1 MMSKPKKHKRRGPKS
16 TRAGCLMC
24 KPWKG
29 QSFKGV
35 PEYRDMQTRRSDAK
49 LKHALALVAVLF
61 LAVPLAAQDQTLE
74 PSGTVSETNS
84 DCTTSNAHTRTSDN
98 SDATFC
104 DGGTG
109 SPAESYNLLMS
120 FATPTSSPSTVT
132 DDQAFLC
139 RAEKSDTT
147 AGNGDPTMTMELFCA
162 GVSVEVGGTHT
173 VTGAVSEF
181 TEAFTFGGSCTA
193 DGSDAEIRVNVV
205 RVGGGPS
212 GRRSI
217 DIMDCDWDV
226 TWAAAASRSRGH
238 VIGERR

>member
-1 MMSKPKKHKRRGPKS
+1 MTSRW
-16 TRAGCLMC
+16 L
-24 KPWKG
+24 
-29 QSFKGV
+29 
-35 PEYRDMQTRRSDAK
+35 
-49 LKHALALVAVLF
+49 LALF
-61 LAVPLAAQDQTLE
+61 LLAAPLTAQDQTLE
-74 PSGTVSETNS
+74 PTGTVSETNS

-120 FATPTSSPSTVT
+120 FGTPTSSPSTIT

-147 AGNGDPTMTMELFCA
+147 AGNGDPTFTMELFCA

-226 TWAAAASRSRGH
+226 AWAAAASRSRGH
-238 VIGERR
+238 VIGE